1 MVEEL
6 SDVNLMIGS
15 NIIAVHQIIL
25 AAHST
30 LLAGETDSEPGLWSS
45 NLGIQSCCDKS
56 EGHCGTV
63 SRKALESTVKSRFIK
78 NIFATIF
85 KQ

>member
-1 MVEEL
+1 MEPARFTSSFFDSVTPFEVLMVEKL

-30 LLAGETDSEPGLWSS
+30 LLAGETDSEPGLMV
-45 NLGIQSCCDKS
+45 IQYRHSK
-56 EGHCGTV
+56 
-63 SRKALESTVKSRFIK
+63 LL
-78 NIFATIF
+78 
-85 KQ
+85 